1 MDVDKSP
8 FYDNE
13 IATYS
18 FNISEVLVVA
28 RMYRLIDKVSPTGRF
43 IGHIESKLKNYLAIL
58 ILGYALAYIAA
69 HYICGNNLDENIAT
83 VIGFRLT

>member
-13 IATYS
+13 IATYC
-18 FNISEVLVVA
+18 FNISDVLVVA
-28 RMYRLIDKVSPTGRF
+28 RMYRLIDKVSPTGRL

-58 ILGYALAYIAA
+58 ILGDTLAYIAA
-69 HYICGNNLDENIAT
+69 LSP
-83 VIGFRLT
+83 